1 MGIFE
6 TLLDVDDELV
16 DWVLHAS
23 PTNAAESAQMKQVLS
38 LRGDVEDALNALV
51 AYRMKLAASGL
62 SPEAT
67 RLTALSGAMR
77 QLAKRIDTVQQ
88 VLTIA
93 GEVVQIAS
101 KAVVFVEP

>member
-6 TLLDVDDELV
+6 TLLDLDDDLV
-16 DWVLHAS
+16 EWVLHAS
-23 PTNAAESAQMKQVLS
+23 PTSTAESAQMKQVLS

-62 SPEAT
+62 SPEAA
-67 RLTALSGAMR
+67 RLTALSTAMK
-77 QLAKRIDTVQQ
+77 QLAKKIDTVQQ

-93 GEVVQIAS
+93 GEVVQIAA
-101 KAVVFVEP
+101 KAVAFVAP